1 MYVVKVYTDDIG
13 VLCLFKV
20 KEFSEK
26 EAAAS
31 YAVDMR
37 KMGFA
42 VEVYQRII
50 F

>member
-1 MYVVKVYTDDIG
+1 MFVVKVYTENYG

-26 EAAAS
+26 EFATA
-31 YAVDMR
+31 YANEKLED
-37 KMGFA
+37 GFA
-42 VEVYQRII
+42 VEVYQRIT